1 MPQLTP
7 TRRPAV
13 RARRGLSLIEL
24 LITMTVLAIV
34 GASLTSILTR
44 QQRFYRDAAERVE
57 LRRELRSGA
66 ALVPADLRAL
76 STIGGDLL
84 AASGTALEIR
94 ASIGSAVVCAKPNNT
109 TLHLVPL
116 NTTTHTLTAWYTEP
130 RLGDAVFVF
139 NDSSGTGAEDDS
151 WSAHTIDAAPAYP
164 GDATRCAGSP
174 YVAAA
179 DAALPKMAIVVT
191 PALSPHV
198 GVGSVVRFT
207 RRMRYSFYQPGGAT
221 DWYVGYEAWNGTG
234 YDAIAPVIGP
244 LQATTGLG
252 FSFADSA
259 GTAVVP
265 NTAAAR
271 ARITRIGLRMQAS
284 GRSDALRAR
293 GGVAYTDS
301 LVFKIGVRNYK

>member
-7 TRRPAV
+7 ARRPAA

-57 LRRELRSGA
+57 VRRELRSGA

-84 AASGTALEIR
+84 AASSTSLEIR
-94 ASIGSAVVCAKPNNT
+94 ASIGSAVVCAKPNNA

-116 NTTTHTLTAWYTEP
+116 NTTTHTLTSWYTAP
-130 RLGDAVFVF
+130 QAGDAIFIF
-139 NDSSGTGAEDDS
+139 NDSSATGAEDDT
-151 WSAHTIDAAPAYP
+151 WSPHTIAATPSLP
-164 GDATRCAGSP
+164 GDATRCLGTP

-179 DAALPKMAIVVT
+179 DAALPKVEITVT
-191 PALSPHV
+191 PNLSTFV
-198 GVGSVVRFT
+198 GAGSVIRFT
-207 RRMRYSFYQPGGAT
+207 RQMRYSFYQPAGAA
-221 DWYVGYEAWNGTG
+221 DWYVGYEAWNGAA
-234 YDAIAPVIGP
+234 YDAIQPVIGP
-244 LQATTGLG
+244 LRATTGLA

-259 GTAVVP
+259 GSAVTP

-271 ARITRIGLRMQAS
+271 ARITRIGLRMHAA

-293 GGVAYTDS
+293 GGLAYSDS
-301 LVFKIGVRNYK
+301 LIFKVGVRNYK